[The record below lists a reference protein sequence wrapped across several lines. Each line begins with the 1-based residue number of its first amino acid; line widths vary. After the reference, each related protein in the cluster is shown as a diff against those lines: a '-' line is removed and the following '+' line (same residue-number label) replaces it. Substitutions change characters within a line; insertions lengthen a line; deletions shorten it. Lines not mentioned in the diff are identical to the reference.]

1 MGNQDITF
9 DKDYM
14 NEQITAHDE
23 TITNFEKAASG
34 AKDGDVK
41 GFANKYLSALR
52 THRQHA
58 TEVKTVTDAF

>member
-1 MGNQDITF
+1 
-9 DKDYM
+9 M